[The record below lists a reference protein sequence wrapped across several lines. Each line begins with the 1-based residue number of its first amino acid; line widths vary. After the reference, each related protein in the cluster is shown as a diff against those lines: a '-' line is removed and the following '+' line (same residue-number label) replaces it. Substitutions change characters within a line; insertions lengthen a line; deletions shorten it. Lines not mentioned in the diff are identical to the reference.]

1 MKTKLFLLFVVS
13 LICACQS
20 VNNVKSSK
28 NDIISALVAKKYIS
42 ENFEPYSVYFPDY
55 CDTVFND
62 LNAKEIDI
70 RYCDVSKVDFNKFP
84 EDITNKLSFN
94 SKTVFPSEIPAW
106 FDLKKIDKLG
116 RTPGLNVKKL
126 HKKGI
131 TGKGVN
137 IAIID
142 QPLSSHKEYKNN
154 LVYYKNFTRWK
165 EGTMHGSAVSSIA
178 VGKNIGVA
186 PGANLFFVAAEFRV
200 DKNTQIFNA
209 GPIAEA
215 INHILELNKA
225 LPEENKISVI
235 SISRGFSEI
244 DKNADKFQT
253 ALQNAKKQNI
263 LVLTTNDIMAISR
276 NGYFANPDDLN
287 DYTHIPVWVT
297 DDEMV
302 FVSRSE
308 KVFVP
313 IDYRITACETGEND
327 YAYYSDGGFSWGVPY
342 LAGIAALAKQVKPN
356 LNMEDFIPLARKTS
370 DSIIAKDSTGKEYKI
385 KYFINPVRLID
396 GLENSANL

>member
-20 VNNVKSSK
+20 VNNAKYTKS
-28 NDIISALVAKKYIS
+28 DIISALSAKQYVS
-42 ENFEPYSVYFPDY
+42 DDFGPYSPYLPDY

-84 EDITNKLSFN
+84 EDIINKLSFN
-94 SKTVFPSEIPAW
+94 SKTVFPSEMPAW
-106 FDLKKIDKLG
+106 FDLKKMDKLG
-116 RTPGLNVKKL
+116 KTPGLNVKKL
-126 HKKGI
+126 HKKWI

-142 QPLSSHKEYKNN
+142 QPLSSHQEYKNN
-154 LVYYKNFTRWK
+154 LVYYKNLTRWK

-200 DKNTQIFNA
+200 DKNTRIFDA
-209 GPIAEA
+209 GPIAKA
-215 INHILELNKA
+215 INYILELNKA
-225 LPEENKISVI
+225 LPNENKISVI

-244 DKNADKFQT
+244 DKDADKFQT

-263 LVLTTNDIMAISR
+263 LVLTTNDIMTVSR
-276 NGYFANPDDLN
+276 NGYFANPDDLTFYTNPPSWFN
-287 DYTHIPVWVT
+287 DENMHFLSQSEEIFIPT
-297 DDEMV
+297 
-302 FVSRSE
+302 
-308 KVFVP
+308 
-313 IDYRITACETGEND
+313 DYRITACETGKND
-327 YAYYSDGGFSWGVPY
+327 YAYYATGGLSWGVPY

-356 LNMEDFIPLARKTS
+356 LDMEDFIPLVRKTA
-370 DSIIAKDSTGKEYKI
+370 DSVIAKDSTGKEYKI
-385 KYFINPVRLID
+385 KYFVNPVRLIES
-396 GLENSANL
+396 LENSANL